1 MVVPVIIMSDIS
13 KRLFQEITSK
23 GYSYGDMAKL
33 TGIPKSAIQRYAT
46 GETEKIPLN
55 RLEKMASVLNIS
67 TGYLMGW
74 EEKFKLK
81 DNIQF
86 FAAREIDTIYDTL
99 NADGQTELSRYG
111 RYLTTLDEYKR
122 PEKAPVVDLIPFY
135 MVPAAAGYASPIEGE
150 DYEMIPRPD
159 DCPPQADFCVRITG
173 DSMEPHIHDG
183 QRVYVK
189 RGVPLQ
195 DFDVGIFFVAGD
207 VFCKQYCPG
216 YAGQLYLLSAN
227 PKRQDANVILGPEDA
242 RGCTCFGKVLMKRIP
257 KPSYM

>member
-1 MVVPVIIMSDIS
+1 MKKQNIS
-13 KRLFQEITSK
+13 RYENSAREPNIRI
-23 GYSYGDMAKL
+23 AKTIADAL
-33 TGIPKSAIQRYAT
+33 GIPITLLIPDEEQMQIQT
-46 GETEKIPLN
+46 VKE
-55 RLEKMASVLNIS
+55 
-67 TGYLMGW
+67 
-74 EEKFKLK
+74 
-81 DNIQF
+81 
-86 FAAREIDTIYDTL
+86 AREIDIIYNTL
-99 NADGQTELSRYG
+99 NDEGQTELSRYG

-207 VFCKQYCPG
+207 VYCKQYCPG
-216 YAGQLYLLSAN
+216 YAGPLYLLSAN

-257 KPSYM
+257 KPSYI